1 MKCKRKKNYW
11 QRDIHKWEYLK
22 AFLQGS
28 ALIVLVSY
36 LFYGTCWYAI
46 LFSPYLIRYMKSWEQ
61 QAIKK
66 KKILFQLQFKE
77 AIQALSSALN
87 VGYSVENALREAVK
101 DLQAIYKKEDA
112 IVRELSYMIR
122 QLQMNITAENALQEF
137 ASRTGD
143 EDVQTFVTVFNMAK
157 RSGGDTLEI
166 IRSTVRQMGDKIDVE
181 REIDTTMS
189 GKRMEFRIMTAIPF
203 AMMAYLKFS
212 FPEFLDV
219 LYGNVAGMIV
229 MSICLLV
236 YLISFEAGKR
246 MVEIE
251 V

>member
-1 MKCKRKKNYW
+1 MKYKRKKNYW
-11 QRDIHKWEYLK
+11 QRDIRKWEYLK
-22 AFLQGS
+22 ALLQGS
-28 ALIVLVSY
+28 LLIVVVSY
-36 LFYGTCWYAI
+36 LFYGTWWCAI

-61 QAIKK
+61 QFIKK

-101 DLQAIYKKEDA
+101 DLQAIYKKEDV
-112 IVRELSYMIR
+112 IVKELTYMIR
-122 QLQMNITAENALQEF
+122 QLQMNVTAENALKEF
-137 ASRTGD
+137 AARTGD

-189 GKRMEFRIMTAIPF
+189 GKRMECKIMTAIPF
-203 AMMAYLKFS
+203 AMMAYLKMS

-219 LYGNVAGMIV
+219 LYGNVAGVVV
-229 MSICLLV
+229 MSVCLLV
-236 YLISFEAGKR
+236 YLLSYEAGKR